1 MESHCVIT
9 NNKAPPIVSPLS
21 LCVLRQP
28 PTRADQNLG
37 QGVHIKILLSYK
49 STLAYRDFN
58 VSPIEITKY
67 RRLPKNH
74 RSKSVGNSV
83 FCPKHLFLTAP
94 SCLNQLNSA
103 IPTYNLEWNH
113 FGGKAIVV
121 YRKSSLMKFLAC
133 WEVLHFVSC
142 RECFEQFDTSP
153 MWLFI

>member
-1 MESHCVIT
+1 MPWT
-9 NNKAPPIVSPLS
+9 GRTYQDPT
-21 LCVLRQP
+21 VLQ
-28 PTRADQNLG
+28 
-37 QGVHIKILLSYK
+37 IKILLVYK
-49 STLAYRDFN
+49 LALTYRDFN

-121 YRKSSLMKFLAC
+121 YRKSSLDEISRL
-133 WEVLHFVSC
+133 LRS
-142 RECFEQFDTSP
+142 SP
-153 MWLFI
+153 FCLLQRMF

>member
-1 MESHCVIT
+1 MLLQT
-9 NNKAPPIVSPLS
+9 TRPRPLFLLS
-21 LCVLRQP
+21 LSVSSVNLP
-28 PTRADQNLG
+28 PEQTKTR

-49 STLAYRDFN
+49 STLAYGDFN

-121 YRKSSLMKFLAC
+121 YRKSSLDEISRL
-133 WEVLHFVSC
+133 LRS
-142 RECFEQFDTSP
+142 SP
-153 MWLFI
+153 FCLLQRMF

>member
-1 MESHCVIT
+1 MCYYKQQGPAHCFSLSL
-9 NNKAPPIVSPLS
+9 SPS

-28 PTRADQNLG
+28 PTRADQNQTGRAYQDPTVL
-37 QGVHIKILLSYK
+37 QIKILLVYK
-49 STLAYRDFN
+49 LALTYRDFN

-121 YRKSSLMKFLAC
+121 YR
-133 WEVLHFVSC
+133 
-142 RECFEQFDTSP
+142 
-153 MWLFI
+153 I

>member
-1 MESHCVIT
+1 MCYYKQQGPAHCFSLSL
-9 NNKAPPIVSPLS
+9 SPS

-121 YRKSSLMKFLAC
+121 YRKSSLDEISRL
-133 WEVLHFVSC
+133 LRS
-142 RECFEQFDTSP
+142 SP
-153 MWLFI
+153 FCLLQRMF

>member
-1 MESHCVIT
+1 MCYYKQQGPAHCF
-9 NNKAPPIVSPLS
+9 SSLS
-21 LCVLRQP
+21 LCPPSTSHPSRPKPWTGRAYQDPTVLQ
-28 PTRADQNLG
+28 
-37 QGVHIKILLSYK
+37 IKILLVYK
-49 STLAYRDFN
+49 LALTYRDFN

-121 YRKSSLMKFLAC
+121 YRKSSLDEISRL
-133 WEVLHFVSC
+133 LRS
-142 RECFEQFDTSP
+142 SP
-153 MWLFI
+153 FCLLQRMF